1 MRRLWHTPARFF
13 LILWTVVPIYVSY
26 FWLWAKKKWFGR
38 STPGEKWSR
47 IHTRNAKRFYKLAV
61 RMRGG
66 LIKVGQIIST
76 RVDIVPVEWTTELSS
91 LQDKV
96 DPTPW
101 KVIEKRLTKEL
112 GTPPDELFAEIDHNA
127 VAAAS
132 FGQVHRAK
140 TPEGGDVALKIQYED
155 VRMKLSCDLFV
166 LNCAI
171 PFFNIFVPKIRLRDI
186 YDEIQ
191 RALETELDYRQEAEY
206 TRIIGKNMLEV
217 PHVVVPEV
225 VEKYTTEFVI
235 CTTYFEG
242 FKATNVEQIQNEG
255 FETLDIIQKII
266 RAYAAMFFIDGV
278 FQSDPHPGN
287 LLLHKGD
294 DGQAELC
301 ILDFGQVKIL
311 PPLFKRKLIESSVA
325 FMGRDVDNFAKSIV
339 AMGVLSE
346 KDVEV
351 AKPILKEFFE
361 ELYEMSP
368 NELKQLDPE
377 VVKEKIQGVIK
388 KIDNVTIPTDIV
400 LYGRAFGLL
409 AGVIAALDP
418 DVNGIIVAKPM
429 IMEALMRPENF
440 APLPE
445 PESEAVAAPA

>member
-13 LILWTVVPIYVSY
+13 LILWTVVPIYFSY
-26 FWLWAKKKWFGR
+26 FWLWAKKKWFGK
-38 STPGEKWSR
+38 STPSEKWSR

-76 RVDIVPVEWTTELSS
+76 RVDIVPKEWTTELSA

-101 KVIEKRLTKEL
+101 KVIQKRLTKEL
-112 GTPPDELFAEIDHNA
+112 GTPPDELFEHIDHEA

-132 FGQVHRAK
+132 FGQVHRARTK
-140 TPEGGDVALKIQYED
+140 EGEDVALKIQYQD
-155 VRMKLSCDLFV
+155 VGMKLACDLFV

-206 TRIIGKNMLEV
+206 TRIIRKNMQGI

-242 FKATNVEQIQNEG
+242 FKATDVEQIRSEG
-255 FETLDIIQKII
+255 FEVLDVIQKII
-266 RAYAAMFFIDGV
+266 RAYASMFFIDGV

-287 LLLHKGD
+287 LLLHRGD

-368 NELKQLDPE
+368 NELKQLDPV
-377 VVKEKIQGVIK
+377 VVKEKIEGVIK

-440 APLPE
+440 APLSEPE
-445 PESEAVAAPA
+445 PEAVAAPA